1 MKWFNLVGKLSD
13 PLVVA
18 VVRWR
23 YPNTGQLSVS
33 AISKNISP
41 PPPLKL
47 GCGYILTRCG
57 LVTPYGDIDLD
68 QHWLWQCL
76 DALWHQTIAWTIV
89 DFSLVRF
96 WGIRL
101 RTLSQRLPKLIHCV
115 MSLKV
120 TLSKL
125 LLHFPG
131 NMSSKTL
138 IWSSD
143 WNDPGEIGEY
153 QCCSCPGSLCHQVI
167 SNISIDHIPVTF
179 TEKNYYCAY
188 TSI

>member
-33 AISKNISP
+33 AINKNISP

-47 GCGYILTRCG
+47 GCGYILTHCG

-76 DALWHQTIAWTIV
+76 DALNGTK
-89 DFSLVRF
+89 SLPEP
-96 WGIRL
+96 L
-101 RTLSQRLPKLIHCV
+101 LI
-115 MSLKV
+115 SR
-120 TLSKL
+120 
-125 LLHFPG
+125 
-131 NMSSKTL
+131 
-138 IWSSD
+138 
-143 WNDPGEIGEY
+143 
-153 QCCSCPGSLCHQVI
+153 
-167 SNISIDHIPVTF
+167 
-179 TEKNYYCAY
+179 
-188 TSI
+188 